1 MRVLVTGG
9 AGFLG
14 VNLVRLLGARPGT
27 VVRSL
32 DIARLE
38 GDAAGSVEEVTGDI
52 RDRQTVRRAM
62 ASVASV
68 VHCAAALP
76 LYRREDILSTD
87 VGGTRLLLEEAF
99 RQGVERFVFISST
112 AVYGVPEKAPVL
124 ESDPLVGVGPY
135 GRAKILAERACEQW
149 RARGMCVAVL
159 RPKSFIGPERLGI
172 FSLLFDWAADGKSF
186 PVLGRG
192 DNRYQLLDVRDLCDA
207 VIRCLE
213 GDRAAVSDV
222 FNIGAREFSTI
233 RADFQAVLDE
243 AGFGRRIVSIPE
255 RPARAALRALEAL
268 RLSPVYRWV
277 YDTAGKESVVSIEK
291 AARALDFRPRYS
303 NREALLANFR
313 WYLANRALV
322 SGRGGVSHRSAWRQG
337 VLRVAKAL
345 F

>member
-1 MRVLVTGG
+1 VRVLVTGG

-14 VNLVRLLGARPGT
+14 VNLLRRLGGRPGT

-38 GDAAGSVEEVTGDI
+38 GIESGSVEEITGDI
-52 RDRQTVRRAM
+52 RDLRVVRRAM
-62 ASVASV
+62 ASVDVV

-87 VGGTRLLLEEAF
+87 VEGTRILLEEAF
-99 RQGVERFVFISST
+99 REGVDRFVFISST
-112 AVYGVPEKAPVL
+112 AVYGVPERVPVL
-124 ESDPLVGVGPY
+124 ETDPLVGVGPY
-135 GRAKILAERACEQW
+135 GRAKILAERVCSGYRDEG
-149 RARGMCVAVL
+149 RCVPVL
-159 RPKSFIGPERLGI
+159 RPKSFIGPERLGV
-172 FSLLFDWAADGKSF
+172 FSLLFDWAADGKGF
-186 PVLGRG
+186 PVLGSG
-192 DNRYQLLDVRDLCDA
+192 GNQYQLLDVRDLCEA
-207 VIRCLE
+207 VVRCLE
-213 GDRAAVSDV
+213 GGSSTVSDV
-222 FNIGAREFSTI
+222 FNVGAREFSTI

-268 RLSPVYRWV
+268 HLSPIYRWV

-291 AARALDFRPRYS
+291 AERVLGFRPRYS

-313 WYLANRALV
+313 WYLANRARV
-322 SGRGGVSHRSAWRQG
+322 SGQMGISHRTEWKQG
-337 VLRVAKAL
+337 VLKIAKAL

>member
-14 VNLVRLLGARPGT
+14 VNLLRRLLGRPAT
-27 VVRSL
+27 AVRSL
-32 DIARLE
+32 DVARLE
-38 GDAAGSVEEVTGDI
+38 GIAPGSVEEVTGDI
-52 RDRQTVRRAM
+52 RDRDAVRRAM
-62 ASVASV
+62 SSVASV

-76 LYRREDILSTD
+76 LYRREDIRSTD
-87 VGGTRLLLEEAF
+87 VEGTRLLIEEAF

-112 AVYGVPEKAPVL
+112 AVYGVPENTPVL

-135 GRAKILAERACEQW
+135 GRAKILAERMCEQW
-149 RARGMCVAVL
+149 RARGMCVSVL
-159 RPKSFIGPERLGI
+159 RPKSFIGPERLGV
-172 FSLLFDWAADGKSF
+172 FSLLFDWAADGKGF

-207 VIRCLE
+207 VLLCLE
-213 GDRAAVSDV
+213 GDRSAVSDV

-233 RADFQAVLDE
+233 RDDFQAVLDE
-243 AGFGRRIVSIPE
+243 AGFGRRIVSLPE

-291 AARALDFRPRYS
+291 AARVLGFRPRFS

-322 SGRGGVSHRSAWRQG
+322 SGRGGISHRSAWRQG
-337 VLRVAKAL
+337 ALTVAKA
-345 F
+345 FF